1 VGITKYV
8 LVFALL
14 GAYLTALGV
23 GLGGFG
29 WLLLWPGGSYLV
41 LAAAYAGLGPGVC
54 GKRPD
59 GRLAWWA
66 VALMLPYLLP
76 NWLVWYLQ
84 RLPRRKAPCSE
95 VLPGLWLGRRVYAKE
110 LPAGTSL
117 VVDLT
122 AEFPEPRGVV
132 WGRSYVYVPTLDALA
147 PPEDVLREL
156 VRKVTGWQGTA
167 YVHCALGHSRS
178 ALVAAAV
185 LIARGLAA
193 DADHATAILRQVRP
207 SVGLTQP
214 QRRLLKRMAPSLA
227 GTAPPLPGGSPEG
240 EGRKTPRG
248 ASSS

>member
-1 VGITKYV
+1 MGVTKYV
-8 LVFALL
+8 LVFLLL
-14 GAYLTALGV
+14 GIYLTVLGA

-66 VALMLPYLLP
+66 VGLMLPYLLP
-76 NWLVWYLQ
+76 NWLVWYVQ
-84 RLPRRKAPCSE
+84 RFLHRKHPCSE
-95 VLPGLWLGRRVYAKE
+95 VAPGLWLGRRVYAME

-132 WGRSYVYVPTLDALA
+132 RGRTYVCVPTLDALA
-147 PPEDVLREL
+147 PPEDVLRDL
-156 VRKVTGWQGTA
+156 VRQVAGWPGTA

-178 ALVAAAV
+178 ALVAAAA

-193 DADHATAILRQVRP
+193 DADHATAVLRQVRP
-207 SVGLTQP
+207 SVRLTEP
-214 QRRLLKRMAPSLA
+214 QWRLLKRMAPSLA
-227 GTAPPLPGGSPEG
+227 GTASPFPGGNKAP
-240 EGRKTPRG
+240 
-248 ASSS
+248 

>member
-1 VGITKYV
+1 MGITKYV
-8 LVFALL
+8 LAFALL
-14 GAYLTALGV
+14 GVYLTVLGV
-23 GLGGFG
+23 RLGGLG
-29 WLLLWPGGSYLV
+29 WLLLWPGVSYLV

-84 RLPRRKAPCSE
+84 RLLHRKDPCSE
-95 VLPGLWLGRRVYAKE
+95 VAPGLWLGRRVYEKE

-132 WGRSYVYVPTLDALA
+132 RGRSYVCVPTLDALA

-156 VRKVTGWQGTA
+156 VRKVAGWQSTA

-193 DADHATAILRQVRP
+193 DADHATAVLRQARP
-207 SVGLTQP
+207 GVALREP

-227 GTAPPLPGGSPEG
+227 GTVPPFPGGNPG
-240 EGRKTPRG
+240 DEGRKTK
-248 ASSS
+248 